1 MTDYGAEI
9 RAFILD
15 RFLFGEAMEIRGDL
29 SLLDAGILDSTGVL
43 ELVSY
48 MENRYGIKVEDD
60 ELVPENLDSIDGLCA
75 FLGRKKQGR

>member
-15 RFLFGEAMEIRGDL
+15 RFLFGEAREIRADL

-75 FLGRKKQGR
+75 FLGRKKHGR